1 MYKATLQAACVV
13 SPLTDVTNAAPAPAA
28 PAFVLNAAGATFSN
42 VTFNVTPPPKK
53 RRKLS
58 LTKEDPRTLGDEE
71 NLEGVKR
78 SHYR

>member
-1 MYKATLQAACVV
+1 MCKATLQAACVV
-13 SPLTDVTNAAPAPAA
+13 SPLTDVTNAA

-58 LTKEDPRTLGDEE
+58 LSLKKTRERLEMKKTLKE
-71 NLEGVKR
+71 
-78 SHYR
+78 